1 MRKIYTIDLSKLDM
15 PFELFEAH
23 YCTEDKE
30 GYMIPSQEAIDKY
43 NIEYIETELID
54 APILYIKNKL

>member
-15 PFELFEAH
+15 PFESFEAH

-30 GYMIPSQEAIDKY
+30 GFLIPSQEAIEKY
-43 NIEYIETELID
+43 NIGYIESELID
-54 APILYIKNKL
+54 APMLYINK